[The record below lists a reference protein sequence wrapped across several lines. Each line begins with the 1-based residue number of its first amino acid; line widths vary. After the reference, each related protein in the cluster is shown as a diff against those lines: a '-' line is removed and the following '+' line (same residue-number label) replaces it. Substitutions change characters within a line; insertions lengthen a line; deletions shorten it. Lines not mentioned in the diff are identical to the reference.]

1 MPFVHELLK
10 YRSVAVVGM
19 EKNCGKTECL
29 NYILRNLP
37 SDGPGVCVTSI
48 GLDGE
53 RTDQVTGTAK
63 PEIVLRS
70 GMFFSTSETHYRSRR
85 LVSEIVDVSGE
96 TTALG
101 RLITA
106 RVALEGK
113 VILSGPSSTVSLKRW
128 MDSIS
133 GFGIGLTIID
143 GALSRKSSASP
154 AVSEAMVLATGAA
167 LSCSMPALVDRTAF
181 CVEMIRLPE
190 VEEQKIPEEQ
200 TLTVS
205 SMAQEVELAP
215 EVRRIEVSGALTD
228 RLLARLLTERR
239 LPEIEVTVADF
250 TRIFISPDSWRR
262 FVRAGGRL
270 RVHRRTALLAVCVN
284 PLAPNGYRLDSDLL
298 CRTLSDRIQLPVYDI
313 RRQREDEA

>member
-167 LSCSMPALVDRTAF
+167 LSCNMPAFVDRTAF

-190 VEEQKIPEEQ
+190 VESQELPQEHI
-200 TLTVS
+200 LTVS
-205 SMAQEVELAP
+205 SMAVSSMAPEVEIAP
-215 EVRRIEVSGALTD
+215 EVRRVEVSGALTD
-228 RLLARLLTERR
+228 RLLTRLLTERR

-250 TRIFISPDSWRR
+250 TRIFISPENWRR

-270 RVHRRTALLAVCVN
+270 LVHRRTVLLAVCVN

-313 RRQREDEA
+313 RRQ

>member
-1 MPFVHELLK
+1 M
-10 YRSVAVVGM
+10 VGM

-29 NYILRNLP
+29 NYILRRLP

-48 GLDGE
+48 GLDIGLDGE
-53 RTDQVTGTAK
+53 RTDQVAGTAK
-63 PEIVLRS
+63 PEIILRS
-70 GMFFSTSETHYRSRR
+70 GMFFATSETHYRSRR

-106 RVALEGK
+106 KVALEGK
-113 VILSGPSSTVSLKRW
+113 VILSGPSSTLSLRRW

-190 VEEQKIPEEQ
+190 VEEQKLPEEQ
-200 TLTVS
+200 TLTVRPLRYP
-205 SMAQEVELAP
+205 QWL
-215 EVRRIEVSGALTD
+215 RRWN
-228 RLLARLLTERR
+228 
-239 LPEIEVTVADF
+239 
-250 TRIFISPDSWRR
+250 SP
-262 FVRAGGRL
+262 L
-270 RVHRRTALLAVCVN
+270 R
-284 PLAPNGYRLDSDLL
+284 
-298 CRTLSDRIQLPVYDI
+298 
-313 RRQREDEA
+313 